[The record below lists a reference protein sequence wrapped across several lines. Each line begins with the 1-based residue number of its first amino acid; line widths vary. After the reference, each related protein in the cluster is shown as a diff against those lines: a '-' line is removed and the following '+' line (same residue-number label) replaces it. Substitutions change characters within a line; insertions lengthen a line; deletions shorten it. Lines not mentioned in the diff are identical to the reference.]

1 MVSTAN
7 LSESEMPIIITQAEF
22 ETLERYATAE
32 RTTSFMPQMESYNM
46 VINSNHPLMGKILS
60 ENDEGKKQEL
70 SKQIV
75 DLALLSQNILKGE
88 ALTEFV
94 KRSVNLIAE
103 SKTF

>member
-1 MVSTAN
+1 
-7 LSESEMPIIITQAEF
+7 MPIIITQAEF
-22 ETLERYATAE
+22 MRRWKDMQQLSGQQA
-32 RTTSFMPQMESYNM
+32 FMPQMESYNM

-103 SKTF
+103 E